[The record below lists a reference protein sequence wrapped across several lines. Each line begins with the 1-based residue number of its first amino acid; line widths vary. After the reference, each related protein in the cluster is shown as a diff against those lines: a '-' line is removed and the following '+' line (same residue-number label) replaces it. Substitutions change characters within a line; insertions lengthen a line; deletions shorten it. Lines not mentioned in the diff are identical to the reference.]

1 MDYIR
6 LSQSRWAQM
15 LAIIRQMS
23 SSTEHQVVKSLASLA
38 YEVRHSTSFRTMLQ
52 NLTWGERGDV
62 FKIIEKIGK
71 VARFYR
77 SAITFVHTAAEFCSN
92 SDGFT
97 VEAVS
102 SKLQCVNALS
112 SRTVDQLN
120 KRLPTSSIKLKAHSA
135 EAQRLL
141 ERWKKYVVHAEMLL
155 LLFYEEHPEI
165 PKVKNYIGISK
176 RSCFLCASFIR
187 FHKVF
192 TMEGD
197 HKQLYCLWTLPASI
211 SFQNEAQRKRFSN
224 ALRDLCRLVEEKKAA
239 ICAFS
244 YRPFAYNTESVANF
258 SRVSLLKWPRFL
270 DLSRTALDLEAE
282 VVSSF
287 APPSQLSEC
296 EDSIGALQGDRTC
309 ASLERDTVAKVP
321 AFNSRFGGVV
331 EVSATERNEPQEDD
345 KKENLEAEEV
355 TVLESVPRELEVVGV
370 AITQQARPQRRRRR
384 KQHRRADRHHNYQLS
399 TIRERAKDNRIMRHR
414 AGEVHFKTRNPP
426 ETKIR
431 QFNQHR
437 DRNRPAYVAISHG
450 TTKSRS
456 CSVDEGEEESGCLP
470 RAFSCL
476 WMFSKLFQCA
486 LR

>member
-1 MDYIR
+1 
-6 LSQSRWAQM
+6 M

-52 NLTWGERGDV
+52 HLTWGERGNV
-62 FKIIEKIGK
+62 LRIIEKIGK

-77 SAITFVHTAAEFCSN
+77 SAITFVHTAAEFCTN
-92 SDGFT
+92 SDGFA

-102 SKLQCVNALS
+102 SKLQSVNVLS

-120 KRLPTSSIKLKAHSA
+120 KRLPASSIKLKAHSA

-141 ERWKKYVVHAEMLL
+141 KRWKKYVVHAEMLL

-165 PKVKNYIGISK
+165 SKVKNYIGISK

-187 FHKVF
+187 FHQVF

-197 HKQLYCLWTLPASI
+197 HKQLYCLWTLPASV

-239 ICAFS
+239 ICALS

-270 DLSRTALDLEAE
+270 DLSRTPPDLEAE

-287 APPSQLSEC
+287 APPSHLSEC
-296 EDSIGALQGDRTC
+296 EDSVGALQGDHTHT
-309 ASLERDTVAKVP
+309 SLERDPVAENP
-321 AFNSRFGGVV
+321 AFNSRFGDVV
-331 EVSATERNEPQEDD
+331 EVSETERNEPQEGG
-345 KKENLEAEEV
+345 KEEKLEGEEV
-355 TVLESVPRELEVVGV
+355 TVLEPVPRELEVLGV
-370 AITQQARPQRRRRR
+370 ALTQQARPRRRRRR
-384 KQHRRADRHHNYQLS
+384 KQHRRADRRHNCQLS
-399 TIRERAKDNRIMRHR
+399 TMRERAKDNRITRHR
-414 AGEVHFKTRNPP
+414 KGEVLFKTRNLPP

-431 QFNQHR
+431 QFNPHR
-437 DRNRPAYVAISHG
+437 DRNRPAYVAISRG

-456 CSVDEGEEESGCLP
+456 CSVDEDDESNGSISSPL
-470 RAFSCL
+470 RFIIAATH
-476 WMFSKLFQCA
+476 A
-486 LR
+486 LAITLGTG

>member
-1 MDYIR
+1 MR
-6 LSQSRWAQM
+6 LSQSRWTQL

-23 SSTEHQVVKSLASLA
+23 SSTEHQVMKSLASLA

-52 NLTWGERGDV
+52 YLTWGERGDV
-62 FKIIEKIGK
+62 FRIIEKIGK

-102 SKLQCVNALS
+102 SKLQCVNVLS
-112 SRTVDQLN
+112 LRTVDQLN

-141 ERWKKYVVHAEMLL
+141 KRWKKYVVHAEMLL

-165 PKVKNYIGISK
+165 SKVKNYIGISK

-197 HKQLYCLWTLPASI
+197 HKQLYCLWTLPASV

-239 ICAFS
+239 ICALS

-258 SRVSLLKWPRFL
+258 SRVSLKWPRFL
-270 DLSRTALDLEAE
+270 DLSRTAPDLEAE

-287 APPSQLSEC
+287 APPSHLS
-296 EDSIGALQGDRTC
+296 EDSIGALQGDLTHT
-309 ASLERDTVAKVP
+309 SLERDTVAEDP
-321 AFNSRFGGVV
+321 AFNSRFGDVV
-331 EVSATERNEPQEDD
+331 EVSETERNEPQEGDIEE
-345 KKENLEAEEV
+345 KLEGEEV
-355 TVLESVPRELEVVGV
+355 TVLEPVPRELEVLGV

-384 KQHRRADRHHNYQLS
+384 KQHRRADRHHNYHLS
-399 TIRERAKDNRIMRHR
+399 TMRKRAKDNRITRHR
-414 AGEVHFKTRNPP
+414 KGEVHFKTRNLPP

-431 QFNQHR
+431 QFNRHR

-450 TTKSRS
+450 TTKPRS

-476 WMFSKLFQCA
+476 WMFSRLFQCA

>member
-1 MDYIR
+1 
-6 LSQSRWAQM
+6 M
-15 LAIIRQMS
+15 LAIVRQMS
-23 SSTEHQVVKSLASLA
+23 SSTEHHVVKSLASLA
-38 YEVRHSTSFRTMLQ
+38 YEVRHSTSFRAILQ
-52 NLTWGERGDV
+52 HLTWGGRGDV
-62 FKIIEKIGK
+62 FRIIEKIGK

-77 SAITFVHTAAEFCSN
+77 SAVTFVHTAIGICSN

-102 SKLQCVNALS
+102 SKLQCVNVLS

-120 KRLPTSSIKLKAHSA
+120 KRLPTSSIKLEAHSA

-141 ERWKKYVVHAEMLL
+141 KRWKKYVVHAEMLL

-165 PKVKNYIGISK
+165 SKVKNYIGISK

-239 ICAFS
+239 ICALS
-244 YRPFAYNTESVANF
+244 YRPFTYNTESVANF
-258 SRVSLLKWPRFL
+258 SRVSLLKRPGFL
-270 DLSRTALDLEAE
+270 DLSRIAPDLEAE

-287 APPSQLSEC
+287 APPLYLSQC
-296 EDSIGALQGDRTC
+296 EDSIGALQGDRTH
-309 ASLERDTVAKVP
+309 SIVERDAVAEAP
-321 AFNSRFGGVV
+321 AFNSRFGDVV

-345 KKENLEAEEV
+345 KEENLEGEEV
-355 TVLESVPRELEVVGV
+355 TVLESVPQELGVLGV
-370 AITQQARPQRRRRR
+370 AIMQQARPQRRRRR
-384 KQHRRADRHHNYQLS
+384 KQRRRADRHHNYQLL
-399 TIRERAKDNRIMRHR
+399 TMRERAKNNRIMRHR
-414 AGEVHFKTRNPP
+414 KGEVHIKTRNPPP

-437 DRNRPAYVAISHG
+437 DKNRQGYVTISHE

-476 WMFSKLFQCA
+476 WMFSRLFQCA